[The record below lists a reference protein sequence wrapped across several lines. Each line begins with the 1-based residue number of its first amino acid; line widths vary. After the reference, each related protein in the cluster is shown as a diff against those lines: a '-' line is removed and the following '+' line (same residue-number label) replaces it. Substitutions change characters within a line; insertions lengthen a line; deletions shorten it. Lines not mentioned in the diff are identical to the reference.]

1 MKPILL
7 ASAAGVALLLCI
19 PSRGHAATIK
29 RAEASCTVDVGAG
42 DGRKGY
48 VEFSAKE
55 PKSPFRVFKLDE
67 EQKPHLLA
75 VIGLKAGKRYRM
87 LPDEK
92 GAPVAETLRVATAP
106 GSSKF
111 MIERGGRYLTVTV
124 AEDKVTSVVV
134 NYELMDQVCDYDIC
148 RIETEVLDPV
158 PESERKPQTTDKEPK
173 G

>member
-1 MKPILL
+1 MKRLLL
-7 ASAAGVALLLCI
+7 ATAAGALLLLCTAG
-19 PSRGHAATIK
+19 PGVAGTLK
-29 RAEASCTVDVGAG
+29 KAEATCNVDVGTG

-48 VEFSAKE
+48 VEFSAKV

-75 VIGLKAGKRYRM
+75 VIGLKAGKRYRA
-87 LPDEK
+87 LPGEQ
-92 GAPVAETLRVATAP
+92 GAPVAETLRVATTP

-111 MIERGGRYLTVTV
+111 MIERGGRFLTVTV

-134 NYELMDQVCDYDIC
+134 NYELLDQVCDYDIC

-158 PESERKPQTTDKEPK
+158 PESERKPQAPDKETK